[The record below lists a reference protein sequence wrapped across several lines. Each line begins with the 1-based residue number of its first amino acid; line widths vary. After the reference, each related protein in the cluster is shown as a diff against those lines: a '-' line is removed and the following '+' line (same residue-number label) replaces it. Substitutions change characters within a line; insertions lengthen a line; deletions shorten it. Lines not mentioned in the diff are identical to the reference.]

1 MKYESR
7 NFHEPEEITCDTIG
21 NPKIKNQSDIISSL
35 VFQKNFSGSFHGN
48 VTRIFDK
55 KENDCVKIV
64 LDPRK

>member
-1 MKYESR
+1 M
-7 NFHEPEEITCDTIG
+7 IG
-21 NPKIKNQSDIISSL
+21 NPKIKNKSDIISSL
-35 VFQKNFSGSFHGN
+35 LFQRNFSGSFHGN